1 MDLRQ
6 MKVVV
11 SVAEAGGCKEAAR
24 RLNVVQSALSG
35 TVRVLE
41 RELGTP
47 LFDRIKHRVSLTPAG
62 EPFLPAAR
70 DLRAAELAR
79 EAVDAVRGQLRGAV
93 RVGTM
98 QRV

>member
-1 MDLRQ
+1 

-70 DLRAAELAR
+70 DLPGRRTDTGSGRRRAGAAAR
-79 EAVDAVRGQLRGAV
+79 GGQGRHDAKGLGRAP
-93 RVGTM
+93 
-98 QRV
+98 